1 MGATTSAP
9 TDGDPAPPVE
19 QDPDPRAEQAAD
31 PRVERTRRRVLA
43 AVLELIAEVG
53 FGRVSTECVAARAG
67 VARSTLY
74 RNWTDLPTL
83 VREALRSQAAEGDDP
98 DTGELRGDL
107 LTYLRV
113 AAGYLGDRDLR
124 AVILATLAE
133 AQRDPDIARLHVEGM
148 QARRARF
155 RAVLERARGRGEL
168 PVDVELDVLLDDLIA
183 PVFHRTLLLGLD
195 LDAAFVTWH
204 VERTLARHGG

>member
-1 MGATTSAP
+1 MADSAP
-9 TDGDPAPPVE
+9 TMPAASVAPTTPLE
-19 QDPDPRAEQAAD
+19 QDAD
-31 PRVERTRRRVLA
+31 PRVERTRRLVLA
-43 AVLELIAEVG
+43 AAIELIAEVG
-53 FGRVSTECVAARAG
+53 FGRVSMEGVAARAG

-74 RNWTDLPTL
+74 RNWADLPTL

-107 LTYLRV
+107 LAYLRL

-124 AVILATLAE
+124 GVILATLAE
-133 AQRDPDIARLHVEGM
+133 AQHDADMARLHDEGM

-155 RAVLERARGRGEL
+155 HRVLERARGRGEL
-168 PVDVELDVLLDDLIA
+168 PADVELDVLLDDLIA
-183 PVFHRTLLLGLD
+183 PVFHRTMLLGLD
-195 LDAAFVTWH
+195 LDDAYVTWH